1 MKNAIIGE
9 QKRKLKMATKKKDT
23 KVIIPFR
30 WAGGKYYAIKK
41 LRPFWETVEH
51 DEYREPFLG
60 GGSVFWAKE
69 KVKHN
74 WLNDIDDGLT
84 RTLEFIKDETNRNKL
99 IKLFKNEVEAT
110 QEQYA
115 IVKAMKPKNE
125 LEFVYRYYYLN
136 RTSFSGKMI
145 NPSWGYR
152 PKRSLP
158 PCRWDERII
167 PCGEKLDGVKLT
179 NADFEKVILQK
190 PKGKQTLIFLDP
202 PYYLGNQGNH
212 YLHGFTKEDHE
223 RLAKTCEKTENK
235 FFLTYDDCKE
245 VRDLYKWANIYS
257 LEFYYRLD
265 NSKDNENKRKVGS
278 EIVITNYEITFDPES
293 LKHAT

>member
-1 MKNAIIGE
+1 MEKN
-9 QKRKLKMATKKKDT
+9 KSK
-23 KVIIPFR
+23 KVILPFR
-30 WAGGKYYAIKK
+30 WAGGKYYALKK
-41 LRPFWETVEH
+41 LQPFWESVQH

-60 GGSVFWAKE
+60 GGSVFWAKP
-69 KVKHN
+69 KSKHN

-84 RTLEFIKDETNRNKL
+84 RTLEFIKDERNRKKL
-99 IKLFKNEVEAT
+99 IALFENEEEAT

-115 IVKAMKPKNE
+115 IVKALKPKNE

-158 PCRWDERII
+158 PSRWSERIN
-167 PCGEKLDGVKLT
+167 PCGEKLQDVVLT
-179 NADFEKVILQK
+179 NQDFEKVILEK
-190 PKGKQTLIFLDP
+190 PKGKSTLIFLDP
-202 PYYLGNQGNH
+202 PYYLGNKENH
-212 YLHGFTKEDHE
+212 YAHGFSLEDHV
-223 RLAKTCEKTENK
+223 RLSETCKKTKNK

-245 VRDLYKWANIYS
+245 VRDLYKWANIFS

-265 NSKDNENKRKVGS
+265 NSKDNSNKRKVGS
-278 EIVITNYEITFDPES
+278 EIVITNFEIKFDTEC
-293 LKHAT
+293 LKHAIKDV

>member
-1 MKNAIIGE
+1 MNK
-9 QKRKLKMATKKKDT
+9 TKST
-23 KVIIPFR
+23 KVILPFR
-30 WAGGKYYAIKK
+30 WAGGKYYALKK
-41 LRPFWETVEH
+41 LQLFWDAVEH

-60 GGSVFWAKE
+60 GGSVFWAKP

-74 WLNDIDDGLT
+74 WLNDIDQGLT
-84 RTLEFIKDETNRNKL
+84 RTLNFIKDEGNRNDL
-99 IKLFKNEVEAT
+99 ITLFENEKEAT
-110 QEQYA
+110 KEKYEL
-115 IVKAMKPKNE
+115 VKAIKPKDE

-158 PCRWDERII
+158 PCRWSERII
-167 PCGEKLDGVKLT
+167 PCGEKLKDVKLT
-179 NADFEKVILQK
+179 NQDFEKVILQK
-190 PKGKQTLIFLDP
+190 PKGKSVLIFLDP
-202 PYYLGNQGNH
+202 PYYLGNKENH
-212 YLHGFTKEDHE
+212 YAHGFTYEDHV
-223 RLAKTCEKTENK
+223 RLADTCKKTENK

-265 NSKDNENKRKVGS
+265 NSKDSSNKRKVGS
-278 EIVITNYEITFDPES
+278 EIVITNYKINFDAER
-293 LKHAT
+293 LKHGN